1 MNYNLSSL
9 VMTNVLVFH
18 SRRVSLIS
26 KIHFFRFL
34 FWRCDRFHWHY
45 SSPTFFLEM
54 SYLVQASGA
63 LRIYTLVDLKALEDE
78 RKKFD
83 KRKIHGLLQEKN
95 IVYENHQKKVSFS
108 NLNAKSKVCNLN
120 YQLFNYI
127 FEFWREI
134 TQSVNYRMSCCKMRL
149 FEWFSNTVRGL
160 TWLSLY
166 GKAQGWPA
174 VVLHLI
180 GKVPAKKKPWRF
192 FFQAD

>member
-18 SRRVSLIS
+18 HRRVSLIS
-26 KIHFFRFL
+26 KILFFSGSYVR
-34 FWRCDRFHWHY
+34 DATDTIDIIQV
-45 SSPTFFLEM
+45 PAFLEM

-134 TQSVNYRMSCCKMRL
+134 TQSV
-149 FEWFSNTVRGL
+149 TQL
-160 TWLSLY
+160 TR
-166 GKAQGWPA
+166 K
-174 VVLHLI
+174 
-180 GKVPAKKKPWRF
+180 
-192 FFQAD
+192 

>member
-26 KIHFFRFL
+26 KYIFSGSYFG
-34 FWRCDRFHWHY
+34 DATD
-45 SSPTFFLEM
+45 SIDIIQVPPFLEM

-95 IVYENHQKKVSFS
+95 ILYENHQKKSPFQI
-108 NLNAKSKVCNLN
+108 LTPKVK
-120 YQLFNYI
+120 FVI
-127 FEFWREI
+127 
-134 TQSVNYRMSCCKMRL
+134 
-149 FEWFSNTVRGL
+149 
-160 TWLSLY
+160 
-166 GKAQGWPA
+166 
-174 VVLHLI
+174 
-180 GKVPAKKKPWRF
+180 
-192 FFQAD
+192 